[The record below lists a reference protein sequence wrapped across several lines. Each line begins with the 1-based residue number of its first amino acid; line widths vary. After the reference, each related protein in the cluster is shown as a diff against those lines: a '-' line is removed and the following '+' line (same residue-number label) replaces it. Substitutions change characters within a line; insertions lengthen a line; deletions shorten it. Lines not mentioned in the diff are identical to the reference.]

1 VTLAASLVMAG
12 SLLLVASVF
21 ERLGD
26 LRSVESRSAIQR
38 FLEQP
43 PGSDLGLGLE
53 SVLDLL
59 RVVAMVGAALAT
71 AAAILGYHV
80 LKRNR
85 AARIGLAVLAVP
97 LFLTG
102 TTTGGFL
109 AALVAGSIGMLWLQP
124 ARLWFSGQAPPAE
137 RPAPAPPPVTAAPGP
152 PQDVSA
158 APPPWTGY
166 GEYGRA
172 LPAPPPVGPAR
183 SQRPSAVVA
192 ACVITWVCC
201 STALL
206 FGLLLVAVLVA
217 DADGLLEEL
226 HRQNPQLAQDASDAT
241 IRATAWS
248 VAVVVVFWSTLSGI
262 LAVLAFRRVRWS
274 AYALVASA
282 GTVAVVCLAG
292 SLASPVLAVPG
303 VLATAAGV
311 LLLQSSAHRWYAR
324 REDPTPQPWRPS
336 P

>member
-1 VTLAASLVMAG
+1 MAG

-26 LRSVESRSAIQR
+26 LRSVESRSAIQQ
-38 FLEQP
+38 FLDEP

-85 AARIGLAVLAVP
+85 AARMGLAVLAVP

-109 AALVAGSIGMLWLQP
+109 AAVVAGSIAMLWLQP
-124 ARLWFSGQAPPAE
+124 ARSWFSGQAPPA
-137 RPAPAPPPVTAAPGP
+137 AQPAPPPRPAAVPGP
-152 PQDVSA
+152 PQGVSA

-166 GEYGRA
+166 GDPRGA
-172 LPAPPPVGPAR
+172 TPVPAPTAPAGA
-183 SQRPSAVVA
+183 QRPSSVVA
-192 ACVITWVCC
+192 ACAITWVCC
-201 STALL
+201 CTALL
-206 FGLLLVAVLVA
+206 FGLLLMAVLVA

-241 IRATAWS
+241 IRAAAWS
-248 VAVVVVFWSTLSGI
+248 VAVVVVVWSLLSGI
-262 LAVLAFRRVRWS
+262 LAVLAFRRVRWA

-292 SLASPVLAVPG
+292 SLASPALAVPG
-303 VLATAAGV
+303 VLAAAAAV
-311 LLLQSSAHRWYAR
+311 LLLQSRAHRWLAR
-324 REDPTPQPWRPS
+324 RPEPWRPS

>member
-124 ARLWFSGQAPPAE
+124 ARLWFSGQAPPPE

-303 VLATAAGV
+303 VLAAAAGV
-311 LLLQSSAHRWYAR
+311 LLLQPSAHRWYAR